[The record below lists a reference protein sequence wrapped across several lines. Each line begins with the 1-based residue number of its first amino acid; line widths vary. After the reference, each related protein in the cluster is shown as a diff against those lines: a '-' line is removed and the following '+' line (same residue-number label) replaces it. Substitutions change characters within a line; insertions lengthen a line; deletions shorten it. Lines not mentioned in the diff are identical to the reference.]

1 MCGIVGVLHP
11 KVTRAWLEVLADAM
25 HARGPDGS
33 GFYAE
38 PGVAMGMRRLS
49 IIDLE
54 SGWQPLFSG
63 EGSIVAFQNGEI
75 YNYRELREELLSK
88 GYAFATRSDTEVLAH
103 GYHAWGVRGLAE
115 RLDGMFAAAILDRK
129 ARVLHL
135 VRDRLGEKPL
145 FCAAIAGGFA
155 YASDLR
161 LLAALPGVDRGLNLP
176 ALQDY
181 LALHFV
187 PGRHT
192 IVQGVWRVLPGEI
205 LSLDLDGRI
214 QSRLRYYRPPV
225 GEQRRVGDQE
235 LAAALEHAVRSRLV
249 ADVPVGVFLSG
260 GLDSSIVAAIA
271 AAHNPRIA
279 TFSMGFKSAA
289 HDESEFAREV
299 AAYIDSDHH
308 HFVFDEAEFL
318 DLLPRA
324 AAALDE
330 PLGDQAL
337 LPVYWLCG
345 EARKHVK
352 VVLAGEGADEIFAGY
367 SYYSRFSE
375 KPTWRDRL
383 SAFRRGRALRTAFP
397 DRLVDETSLAT
408 ASGFPLLTDVAG
420 RTLLTNA
427 LPHARDEW
435 EDDLVAWLRQSSDP
449 LQRAT
454 CADLTTW
461 LPDDLLVKF
470 DRMAMAHSLEGRAP
484 YLDPAIVEM
493 GVARLRAADRMCGS
507 ASKIALRRVA
517 KRWLPDG
524 ILNRKK
530 QGFILPMRD
539 WIARWAERCGDVGG
553 YFAQAPRYGDSL
565 AVLGN
570 QVAESIRIDP
580 GRERFHFAALM
591 LAEWAWS
598 FDRKVSDL
606 ADAFAAFLVTSSKEE
621 HVSNAT
627 YKR

>member
-1 MCGIVGVLHP
+1 MCGIVGILHP
-11 KVTRAWLEVLADAM
+11 QATRAWVEVLADAM

-33 GFYAE
+33 GFYVE
-38 PGVAMGMRRLS
+38 PGVALGMRRLS

-63 EGSIVAFQNGEI
+63 ERSVVAFQNGEI
-75 YNYRELREELLSK
+75 YNYRELRDELLSK
-88 GYAFATRSDTEVLAH
+88 GYVFATRSDTEVLAH
-103 GYHAWGVRGLAE
+103 GYHAWGARGIAE
-115 RLDGMFAAAILDRK
+115 RLDGMYAAAIFDRK
-129 ARVLHL
+129 ARMLHL
-135 VRDRLGEKPL
+135 LRDRLGEKPL
-145 FCAAIAGGFA
+145 FCAAMAGGFA

-161 LLAALPGVDRGLNLP
+161 LLAALPGVDCALSLP

-187 PGRHT
+187 PGRRT
-192 IVQGVWRVLPGEI
+192 IMQGVWRVLPGEI
-205 LSLDLDGRI
+205 VSLDLGGRVKS
-214 QSRLRYYRPPV
+214 QERYYRAPI
-225 GEQRRVGDQE
+225 GLGGRVGDQE
-235 LAAALEHAVRSRLV
+235 LAAAVERAVCSRLV

-271 AAHNPRIA
+271 AKHNPHIA

-299 AAYIDSDHH
+299 AAHIGSDHH
-308 HFVFDEAEFL
+308 HFVFDETQFL
-318 DLLPRA
+318 DLLPLA

-367 SYYSRFSE
+367 SYYSRSSE
-375 KPTWRDRL
+375 RPTWRDRL
-383 SAFRRGRALRTAFP
+383 RALRRGRASRTACR
-397 DRLVDETSLAT
+397 DRLVEETSLAT
-408 ASGFPLLTDVAG
+408 ASGYPLLTDLAG
-420 RTLLTNA
+420 RTLLTGA
-427 LPHARDEW
+427 PPHASDEW
-435 EDDLVAWLRQSSDP
+435 EDDLVAWLGQTNDP

-484 YLDPAIVEM
+484 FLDPAIVEM
-493 GVARLRAADRMCGS
+493 GMARLRAADRMCGS

-517 KRWLPDG
+517 RRWLPVG
-524 ILNRKK
+524 ILERRK

-539 WIARWAERCGDVGG
+539 WIARWAERRGDVAG
-553 YFAQAPRYGDSL
+553 YFAQAPRYGESL
-565 AVLGN
+565 AVLGV
-570 QVAESIRIDP
+570 QVAESIRLDP

-598 FDRKVSDL
+598 FDQRVSNL
-606 ADAFAAFLVTSSKEE
+606 AAAFAA
-621 HVSNAT
+621 A
-627 YKR
+627 R